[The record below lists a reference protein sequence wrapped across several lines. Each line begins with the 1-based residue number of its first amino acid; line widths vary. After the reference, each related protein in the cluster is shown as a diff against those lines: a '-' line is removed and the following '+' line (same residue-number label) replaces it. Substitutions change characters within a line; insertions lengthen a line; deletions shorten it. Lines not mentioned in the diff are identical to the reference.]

1 MLEFV
6 ASSQNFQNHYE
17 NGWISVSSNSPSE
30 FKVLL
35 SEELLGAED
44 LETEKINPIDAMLVV
59 LDSDRYKIISI

>member
-1 MLEFV
+1 MLDFV
-6 ASSQNFQNHYE
+6 ASLQNFQNRYE
-17 NGWISVSSNSPSE
+17 NGWISVSSSPSA

-59 LDSDRYKIISI
+59 LESDRYKIISI